1 MNNMIKLD
9 CQWLQQQTFS
19 NCYQVK
25 TVSGEDAICVQ
36 TYNRWSD
43 DSLLTFYIIQCG
55 NKLLITDEAESIFHF
70 RTVGLLEN
78 KRNWRGIQEKLN
90 GTKTDIQ
97 LEQDGEIF
105 TLCHPDRAA
114 TAIADFISALCA
126 IMHYERELLALPA
139 ETVELAEEVE
149 RYLRLW
155 KPDAQL
161 IRDPKVYGISG
172 HSYSFDFQ
180 FNNQLILAISP
191 TPNAVGAVMRKAGDV
206 ISGNDLNGRKI
217 TVIVDN
223 RTDKLFAKHKAEE
236 EIQIISALVNAV
248 PLTNLI
254 NQAIGNAQ
262 TAH

>member
-19 NCYQVK
+19 NCTQVK

-97 LEQDGEIF
+97 FAILIGLRQQLLILF
-105 TLCHPDRAA
+105 LHFVQLC
-114 TAIADFISALCA
+114 
-126 IMHYERELLALPA
+126 IMKGSCL
-139 ETVELAEEVE
+139 
-149 RYLRLW
+149 RYLQ
-155 KPDAQL
+155 KQ
-161 IRDPKVYGISG
+161 
-172 HSYSFDFQ
+172 
-180 FNNQLILAISP
+180 
-191 TPNAVGAVMRKAGDV
+191 
-206 ISGNDLNGRKI
+206 
-217 TVIVDN
+217 
-223 RTDKLFAKHKAEE
+223 
-236 EIQIISALVNAV
+236 
-248 PLTNLI
+248 
-254 NQAIGNAQ
+254 
-262 TAH
+262 

>member
-19 NCYQVK
+19 NCTQVK

-139 ETVELAEEVE
+139 ETCWPAAGSHGHPAPAAEHFRCGVQSSCALL
-149 RYLRLW
+149 YS
-155 KPDAQL
+155 AQGSE
-161 IRDPKVYGISG
+161 YSG
-172 HSYSFDFQ
+172 RPHGLESW
-180 FNNQLILAISP
+180 
-191 TPNAVGAVMRKAGDV
+191 
-206 ISGNDLNGRKI
+206 
-217 TVIVDN
+217 
-223 RTDKLFAKHKAEE
+223 
-236 EIQIISALVNAV
+236 
-248 PLTNLI
+248 PLSHQNCR
-254 NQAIGNAQ
+254 
-262 TAH
+262 HDC